1 MAIKKKKVAF
11 LYPGQG
17 AQMPGMG
24 LDFYEQNSAAAAVV
38 DTARSVLDF
47 DVKSLCFAKNDLL
60 NRTEY
65 TQPCLVTC
73 CLAMTAAILE
83 TGIAPN
89 MTAGLSLGEYAA
101 IATAGAMDI
110 KTALL
115 LVRKRGLLMQN
126 ATKDGFGGMAA
137 VLGLEP
143 DVLETLLKNT
153 DAVTVANY
161 NCPGQQVITGETQAL
176 LEVIPR
182 LKENG
187 AKVIPLKVS
196 GPFHS
201 PFMKPA
207 GEKLERE
214 LEQVRLSELQIPYVS
229 NVSAQPI
236 TKTEQIRSLLSQ
248 GVYSPV
254 KWEQSMR
261 TMLAEG
267 VEYFVEIGPGHTL
280 STLLKKI
287 NAEAKICTVSTMED
301 LVRMQDFLN
310 ETV

>member
-1 MAIKKKKVAF
+1 
-11 LYPGQG
+11 
-17 AQMPGMG
+17 
-24 LDFYEQNSAAAAVV
+24 
-38 DTARSVLDF
+38 
-47 DVKSLCFAKNDLL
+47 
-60 NRTEY
+60 
-65 TQPCLVTC
+65 
-73 CLAMTAAILE
+73 
-83 TGIAPN
+83 
-89 MTAGLSLGEYAA
+89 
-101 IATAGAMDI
+101 
-110 KTALL
+110 
-115 LVRKRGLLMQN
+115 MQN

-143 DVLETLLKNT
+143 DVLEALLKNT

-176 LEVIPR
+176 LAMIPR

-187 AKVIPLKVS
+187 ARVIPLKVS

-214 LEQVRLSELQIPYVS
+214 LEQVKLSELQIPYVS

-236 TKTEQIRSLLSQ
+236 TKTEQIRALLSQ

-287 NAEAKICTVSTMED
+287 NAEAKVCTVSTMED